1 MLRNYLAWDFF
12 WINLWSRDFF
22 EFSFLAPF
30 DNPCHLK
37 SGAPPYVTLFMFQIY
52 PDDDCV

>member
-1 MLRNYLAWDFF
+1 MLRNLAWDFF